1 MEIPCPERFDYDAEK
16 WPAWKAR
23 FTRFRSATDL
33 CAKSDARQI
42 STLIYCMGDKAEDIF
57 KSLQLSTEDADKYD
71 KVLDAFDRYFVIRKN
86 IVFERAQFN
95 LRRQLPGETAATFI
109 TVLNKLADTC
119 EFGALRD
126 ELIRD
131 RLVISICDAKLS
143 EKLQMDDKLTLEKA
157 ITTIRQAESVHQ
169 QQEVLRGATADSKD
183 VMQMRS
189 DPYKRQQY
197 LPQDNLRQQHNK
209 QERHDSQQH
218 TSCKWCGRQPAHQRT
233 SCPAK
238 DVTCNNCLKKGHFAK
253 VCQSSAA
260 AGNIKSIFAQPAS
273 DAIFEDDTYDAL
285 FLNTLSD
292 SSATDVWRAD
302 IIVDGKASIS
312 FKLDTGADATVIP
325 WSTYQKHLTQPLQP
339 SDKRLFGPNRA
350 PLDIAGMFRA
360 TLIWRSASSTQS
372 IYVMRDVQQ
381 ALLGRP
387 AIDALSI
394 LRTVDAIST
403 LDDVKGM
410 FPELFTGL
418 GCMSGSPYKIRL
430 SDSAKPHAIYTP
442 RRVPLA
448 LLPQLKAELDKLLR
462 LDVIR
467 KVDEPT
473 AWCAGIVVVPKRS
486 GDIRLC
492 VDLSR
497 LNEAMLREQHTLPD
511 IGQMLASLTG
521 ATIFSKLDCNSGF
534 HQVPLDTESALLT
547 TFTTP
552 FGRYCYTRLP
562 FGISSASE
570 HFQKRMSHIL
580 EGLEGVICL
589 IDDILV
595 HGKDKQEHDTRLM
608 LTLQRIKAHGVTLNS
623 KCEFFKSEIKSVG
636 HILSSSGI
644 RPDPDKIS
652 AITNMPAQLLMS
664 RQLRSTLPTTT
675 SILHPQPP
683 DYQALRTADDNIK
696 QHQKVNYDR
705 FHAARTMPSWSM
717 GDNVWI
723 ADLHLNATVIKLL
736 PHRSYLLRTSR
747 GTTVRRNG
755 RLLRVPLPPSDRD
768 FLASPSPGIPC
779 HVRDAATIAAPTA
792 PSAPPQQQQRVLHPP
807 TITRPVRTVKPPDR
821 LNL

>member
-33 CAKSDARQI
+33 CTKSDARQI

-109 TVLNKLADTC
+109 TALNKLADTC

-183 VMQMRS
+183 VMQVRS

-209 QERHDSQQH
+209 QERHDNQQH

-238 DVTCNNCLKKGHFAK
+238 DVTCNNCHKKGHFAK

-350 PLDIAGMFRA
+350 PLDIAGTFRA
-360 TLIWRSASSTQS
+360 TLTWRSASSTQS

-403 LDDVKGM
+403 LDNVKGM

-570 HFQKRMSHIL
+570 HFQKRMSRIL

-608 LTLQRIKAHGVTLNS
+608 LTLQRIKAHGVTLSS
-623 KCEFFKSEIKSVG
+623 KCEFFKSDIKSVG

-675 SILHPQPP
+675 SILHPQLP

-696 QHQKVNYDR
+696 QHQKVNYDHR
-705 FHAARTMPSWSM
+705 HAARTMPSWSM

-723 ADLHLNATVIKLL
+723 ADLHLNAAVIKLL

-755 RLLRVPLPPSDRD
+755 RLLRVPLPPSGRD

-807 TITRPVRTVKPPDR
+807 TVTRSVRTVKPPDR